1 MKNRKAKMSDVKE
14 IQCLINYYADKGLM
28 LPRSLNMLYENI
40 LELTVLEDNGKIVA
54 VGGLHVIWEN
64 LAEIRSLAVS
74 EDYLGKGL
82 GKKVVKLL
90 LSEAENLELSKV
102 FALTYQQAFFEK
114 CGFQVI
120 EKDDL
125 HQKVWKECINCP
137 KFPNCDEIAVAI
149 DL

>member
-14 IQCLINYYADKGLM
+14 IQYLINYYASKGLM

-40 LELTVLEDNGKIVA
+40 LELTVLEDDGRIVA
-54 VGGLHVIWEN
+54 VGGLHVIWDD

-74 EDYLGKGL
+74 EGYLGKGL
-82 GKKVVKLL
+82 GRKIVNLL
-90 LSEAENLELSKV
+90 LTEAENLEISKV
-102 FALTYQQAFFEK
+102 FSLTYQKVFFEK
-114 CGFQVI
+114 CGFRVI

-137 KFPNCDEIAVAI
+137 KFPNCDEIAMAVA
-149 DL
+149 L